1 MYPLVSIAPSNL
13 SARLNFAGRQPG
25 PVPSFGSGAPPQRP
39 SASCQFERGRS
50 MHPLG
55 NPSSLK
61 LSPRP
66 SSIAGAVALSL
77 NEIGLVLVS
86 RPRPTQR
93 VMLHT
98 IFCFDSRDCRAGGS
112 ARLLRDFHSP
122 LSRRKENSTDGTRN
136 RKKVSPR
143 KQ

>member
-1 MYPLVSIAPSNL
+1 
-13 SARLNFAGRQPG
+13 
-25 PVPSFGSGAPPQRP
+25 
-39 SASCQFERGRS
+39 

-77 NEIGLVLVS
+77 NEIGLVLVLVS

-98 IFCFDSRDCRAGGS
+98 IFCLTAEIVGREEALVYSAISADLRPAGPSIIVRALGLI
-112 ARLLRDFHSP
+112 AFLV
-122 LSRRKENSTDGTRN
+122 RRR
-136 RKKVSPR
+136 
-143 KQ
+143 